1 MSARMKWP
9 SLTLAITLAAG
20 WTCVSPG
27 AEVQS
32 QDPAAK
38 RAENENTT
46 IAKGTVVS
54 TVVGKGRQWLQVR
67 SVSGKTEKYL
77 EHWEGGKKVSEGLEG
92 VEVGDR
98 VVLNWAVNDHPRVMS
113 VRELRR

>member
-1 MSARMKWP
+1 MSARMEWP
-9 SLTLAITLAAG
+9 VLALAVALVTGWVCETL
-20 WTCVSPG
+20 G

-32 QDPAAK
+32 QDPPAK

-46 IAKGTVVS
+46 IAKGTVAG

-67 SVSGKTEKYL
+67 SLSEKYL